1 MSADIAERILA
12 VARIQYSL
20 IIIIMGA
27 SSWVFYKL
35 FLVNLSKERH
45 KIFNRLFRELATA
58 FLLGLVV
65 YGTHLLMRSYMSFIP
80 MAEKIAPYTGLLS
93 ILFAAHLFIKITEIV
108 ANEYFFFKSMRAGVP
123 LLLVNISKLILTV
136 ILFNWILTG
145 IFDVQITSVVATSAV
160 LTIVLGL
167 ALQDTLGNL
176 FAAIS
181 LQIDKP
187 FEMDDWIEIRN
198 GQEKIVGQ
206 VKELSWRATVLQ
218 AMTDEIITLPNKTI
232 AMSQIVNF
240 SAKER
245 PFLRSQVFRLPFEAD
260 LEKTRSL
267 LLKLILETPGVLAS
281 PPPLT
286 LVTETHESWIV
297 LKVIYSLSDYGNQY
311 VIADRFYQRALHE
324 LATNGVNLAANRLD
338 IRNLG

>member
-1 MSADIAERILA
+1 MSPAIVENILA
-12 VARIQYSL
+12 VTRIQYSL
-20 IIIIMGA
+20 IILIMGIG
-27 SSWVFYKL
+27 SWIFYKL

-45 KIFNRLFRELATA
+45 RIFNRLFRELATA
-58 FLLGLVV
+58 YLIAMVIF
-65 YGTHLLMRSYMSFIP
+65 GTHLLMRSYMSFFPI
-80 MAEKIAPYTGLLS
+80 AQKVAPYTGLLS
-93 ILFAAHLFIKITEIV
+93 ILLGAHLFIKISEIV

-145 IFDVQITSVVATSAV
+145 IFDVQLTSVVATSAV

-240 SAKER
+240 SARER
-245 PFLRSQVFRLPFEAD
+245 PFLRSQVFRLTYETD
-260 LEKTRSL
+260 LETARSL

-286 LVTETHESWIV
+286 LVTDTHESWVV
-297 LKVIYSLSDYGNQY
+297 LKVIYSLNDYGNQY
-311 VIADRFYQRALHE
+311 VIADRFYQSALKE
-324 LATNGVNLAANRLD
+324 LAANGIALAANRLD
-338 IRNLG
+338 VKGLG